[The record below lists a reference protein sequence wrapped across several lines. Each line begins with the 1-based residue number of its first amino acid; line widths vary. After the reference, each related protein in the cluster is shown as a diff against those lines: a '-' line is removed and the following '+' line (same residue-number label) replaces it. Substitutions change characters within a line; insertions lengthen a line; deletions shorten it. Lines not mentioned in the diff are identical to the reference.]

1 MDMLPVSS
9 RIPLYSCLTPAKK
22 KKIATCKTAEKSGN
36 RSEQQMAER
45 EIEVLCLG
53 SKHRGNDRKEMVL
66 WVSEKRQ
73 EANQRLAQSLRER
86 E

>member
-1 MDMLPVSS
+1 MSH
-9 RIPLYSCLTPAKK
+9 TPTN
-22 KKIATCKTAEKSGN
+22 KKIVTCRTAQKGGD
-36 RSEQQMAER
+36 RSEEQMTEGV
-45 EIEVLCLG
+45 IEGLCLG

-73 EANQRLAQSLRER
+73 EPNQRLAQSLRER